1 IIDFAMGVMVFAYAG
16 LIGVFVAAVVFKKL
30 AWWSGVGALVV
41 GLGVVVGLQGT
52 GLATPWVL
60 TVGAG
65 SALVVASL
73 GRWKHSAV

>member
-1 IIDFAMGVMVFAYAG
+1 
-16 LIGVFVAAVVFKKL
+16 
-30 AWWSGVGALVV
+30 VGAMLV

-65 SALVVASL
+65 AALVVASL
-73 GRWKHSAV
+73 GASFTPEARSAQRGNDSEG